1 MSYVSLLDADFFNK
15 SIPIRVDPYSN
26 EISANFTIFDDNI
39 NEKEQSFVIHAR
51 IELDAGIKLDMGM
64 ICFVVAMNDTN
75 CSDQG
80 AALIRIKDNDSKL
93 S

>member
-1 MSYVSLLDADFFNK
+1 MSLLDADFLK
-15 SIPIRVDPYSN
+15 EVRVLPVAPFSN
-26 EISANFTIFDDNI
+26 ESSTDFTIFDDNI
-39 NEKEQSFVIHAR
+39 NEEEQSFAIHAR
-51 IELDAGIKLDMGM
+51 IELGAGIKLDMGM